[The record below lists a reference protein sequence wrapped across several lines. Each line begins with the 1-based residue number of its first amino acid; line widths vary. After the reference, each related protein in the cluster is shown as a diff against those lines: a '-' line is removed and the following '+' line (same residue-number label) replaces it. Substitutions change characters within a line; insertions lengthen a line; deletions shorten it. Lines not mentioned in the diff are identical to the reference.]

1 MKAIGNEEISDDFRR
16 GMDDCINGVKHQNG
30 SDEYNRGYG
39 SQYEHDEIAENQSVM
54 GWKL

>member
-16 GMDDCINGVKHQNG
+16 GIDDCINGVKHQNG

-54 GWKL
+54 GCK

>member
-1 MKAIGNEEISDDFRR
+1 MKTIGNEKISDDFRR

-39 SQYEHDEIAENQSVM
+39 SQYEHDEIAENQSVIRC
-54 GWKL
+54 KS